1 MAVPRLTRRLG
12 SRVKACGRNADGDG
26 DGCSG
31 RLALRRDGTVT
42 RRRRRRRRRG
52 RQRRTSLAASR
63 LLAHDA
69 HAFVS
74 LAGKPPRTTHDD
86 HDDLARSF
94 KSDETHS
101 TYSRRSFSLPPVLSM
116 YQSLS
121 FSCFLSLAHS
131 VVLARRIFFHA
142 PAARRRFPLIPLAS
156 FLAPI
161 LLPGAAPVA
170 AISLS
175 SLLLS
180 RKSCARCFRNSLA
193 TYTSFGTLVISLS
206 YTLANCPSLF
216 PSSVRHLASL
226 TPTRAQDRFP

>member
-42 RRRRRRRRRG
+42 RRRRRRRRRRRG

-69 HAFVS
+69 YAFVS
-74 LAGKPPRTTHDD
+74 LAGKPPRTTHDG

-94 KSDETHS
+94 KSDGTHS
-101 TYSRRSFSLPPVLSM
+101 TYSRRSFSLPPILSM

-121 FSCFLSLAHS
+121 FSCFLSLA
-131 VVLARRIFFHA
+131 R
-142 PAARRRFPLIPLAS
+142 
-156 FLAPI
+156 
-161 LLPGAAPVA
+161 
-170 AISLS
+170 
-175 SLLLS
+175 
-180 RKSCARCFRNSLA
+180 
-193 TYTSFGTLVISLS
+193 
-206 YTLANCPSLF
+206 
-216 PSSVRHLASL
+216 SL
-226 TPTRAQDRFP
+226 TPSFSLAGFFPRASGPPAIPADSARFLPRSDPPSWRSSSRRDLALVSSCHVNRAPDVSGTHSRRIRVSEHSLSLSLTL

>member
-86 HDDLARSF
+86 HDDFWLGALRATGHTRRTRVALSPSLLFSLCINLSLSLAFSRSLARSL
-94 KSDETHS
+94 TP
-101 TYSRRSFSLPPVLSM
+101 SFSLAGFFPRASGPPAIPADSARFLPRSDPPSWRSSSRRDLALVSSCHVNRAPDVSGTHSRRIRVSEH
-116 YQSLS
+116 SLS
-121 FSCFLSLAHS
+121 LSL
-131 VVLARRIFFHA
+131 
-142 PAARRRFPLIPLAS
+142 
-156 FLAPI
+156 
-161 LLPGAAPVA
+161 
-170 AISLS
+170 
-175 SLLLS
+175 
-180 RKSCARCFRNSLA
+180 
-193 TYTSFGTLVISLS
+193 TL
-206 YTLANCPSLF
+206 
-216 PSSVRHLASL
+216 
-226 TPTRAQDRFP
+226 